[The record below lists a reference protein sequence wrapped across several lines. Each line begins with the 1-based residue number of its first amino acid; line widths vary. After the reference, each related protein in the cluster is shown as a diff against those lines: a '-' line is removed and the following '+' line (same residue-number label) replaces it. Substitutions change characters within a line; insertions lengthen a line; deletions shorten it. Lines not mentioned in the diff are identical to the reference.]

1 MILPLIIIDE
11 GENSKIQERA
21 SSGPGDVP
29 SPSKI
34 SPFWGVVRWGRVA
47 PVMMLTP
54 VGPGLQKKK
63 PCQSAY
69 I

>member
-1 MILPLIIIDE
+1 MILPLLIIDE

-34 SPFWGVVRWGRVA
+34 SEGGGGA
-47 PVMMLTP
+47 MGKSCASYDAYSG
-54 VGPGLQKKK
+54 GPGVTKKK
-63 PCQSAY
+63 NLSVSIY